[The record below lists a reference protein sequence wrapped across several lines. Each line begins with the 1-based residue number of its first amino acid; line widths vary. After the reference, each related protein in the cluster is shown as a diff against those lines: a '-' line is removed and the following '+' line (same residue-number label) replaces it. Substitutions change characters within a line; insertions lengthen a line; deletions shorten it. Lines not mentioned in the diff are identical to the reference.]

1 MRDWLRS
8 KGIDDSGLVMENG
21 SGLSRLEKISPVQLG
36 GLLQAGLRSNWA
48 PEFLASIPI
57 VALDGT
63 MRRRLKESPAALRA
77 RMKTGTLKNVVALAG
92 YVPDAN
98 GRQCVV
104 VAMINHDLVGD
115 GKGRA
120 VLDALVDWVAR
131 SGESIEAV
139 K

>member
-1 MRDWLRS
+1 
-8 KGIDDSGLVMENG
+8 
-21 SGLSRLEKISPVQLG
+21 
-36 GLLQAGLRSNWA
+36 
-48 PEFLASIPI
+48 
-57 VALDGT
+57 
-63 MRRRLKESPAALRA
+63 LKDSPAAQRA

-120 VLDALVDWVAR
+120 VLDALVDWVSR
-131 SGESIEAV
+131 MQ
-139 K
+139 